1 MEWAQE
7 GERENIKMG
16 DTFDLTI
23 QSVQPLTY
31 NHSPVISLVGA
42 VLRRTVKECERSYLE
57 VHAVKCYMN
66 VEFGSDPPGKINQGK
81 LPKADF

>member
-7 GERENIKMG
+7 GERETIKMG

-42 VLRRTVKECERSYLE
+42 VLRQTVKECDANYFKSKNSFSEREYLP
-57 VHAVKCYMN
+57 YN
-66 VEFGSDPPGKINQGK
+66 
-81 LPKADF
+81 LPLPF